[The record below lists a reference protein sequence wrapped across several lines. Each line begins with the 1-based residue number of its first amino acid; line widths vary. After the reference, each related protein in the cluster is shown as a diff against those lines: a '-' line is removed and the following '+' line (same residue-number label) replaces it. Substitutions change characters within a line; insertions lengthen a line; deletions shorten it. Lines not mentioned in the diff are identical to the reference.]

1 MYVSWAMSNEGLT
14 AATRFFVDLYLDGVP
29 VERWGAE
36 GLQRGDSRIVQGWS
50 DLLVRA
56 RLTPGEHELRIV
68 VDSTNLV
75 AESDEEDNSH
85 TLTFNWPSREDAR
98 PPTAPARLPNL
109 APFTPE
115 GWASPIRIAEAID
128 EDGADALTVEVAYRN
143 EGLSSIGQLVQVY
156 LYVDGVLAAKF
167 RERDLIAGE
176 GVLTPPWSGLTEVI
190 RLEPGPHT
198 FTLTTDPTDL
208 VQEADEEDNS
218 FSVQMVWEAS
228 PPPPSMTPPEG
239 NRPAGYTALTPPG
252 WDGFIVVTA
261 DRGRL
266 TATDPLPTSSLV
278 YVHWALQNPG
288 SRDLNQSYTVELSLD
303 GRVVGRW
310 NRLSLAAGA
319 LDFVMDWPL
328 RTPVNP
334 GSHRLALTVR
344 QQGGT
349 GAQLFPLGQ
358 RTFDWSIR
366 TPQTTP
372 RRYTDDEIRASL
384 RRLEGLLSSSAGT
397 LGTQSPTAVEDVIAV
412 ADAVYYSLYGV
423 SMADEPL
430 DIHLLSDES
439 YALWGDIQ
447 CQDTLETISAEVR
460 PSFEQSCAQL
470 KEFSGFTAQWRGQ
483 HHIVAHSQR
492 PPVQVL
498 ATLAHEL
505 GHFRQAVTNPALDRE
520 TPSHA
525 FRSFREAQAYAY
537 QAFFFRTLE
546 SLTAQDL
553 LVYPLL
559 HGYESYVDQHL
570 ETWVSSMGTSEH
582 SLGRLVL
589 WMALLTDPEL
599 RRARTVLLDNRY
611 LTAEAALEVFEYLVS
626 FSSDEVEDYVA
637 RLLQG
642 VQTQLPA
649 VQAVATSRLISG
661 LPYWNEG
668 SPYLRD
674 VGLLLP

>member
-1 MYVSWAMSNEGLT
+1 MYVSWAMINDGL
-14 AATRFFVDLYLDGVP
+14 APATRFFIDLYLDGVP
-29 VERWGAE
+29 VERWSAQE
-36 GLQRGDSRIVQGWS
+36 LVRADDIIVQGWS

-56 RLTPGEHELRIV
+56 RLTPGEHELRVV

-75 AESDEEDNSH
+75 AESDESDNSH
-85 TLTFNWPSREDAR
+85 TVTFNWPQGVESAR
-98 PPTAPARLPNL
+98 PPTAPSRLPNL
-109 APFTPE
+109 APFTPP
-115 GWASPIRIAEAID
+115 GWSSPIRIAEA
-128 EDGADALTVEVAYRN
+128 GGGLTVEVAYRN

-156 LYVDGVLAAKF
+156 LYVDGILAAKF

-176 GVLTPPWSGLTEVI
+176 GVLTPAWSGLTEVI
-190 RLEPGPHT
+190 PLSPGLHT

-208 VQEADEEDNS
+208 VQETDEADNT

-228 PPPPSMTPPEG
+228 AAPSESTPSESS
-239 NRPAGYTALTPPG
+239 RPAGYAALTPPG
-252 WDGFIVVTA
+252 WDGPIVATA
-261 DRGRL
+261 DRGKL
-266 TATDPLPTSSLV
+266 TSTDPLPTSGTV
-278 YVHWALQNPG
+278 YVHWALRNPG
-288 SRDLNQSYTVELSLD
+288 GQDLDEPYTVELALD

-310 NRLSLAAGA
+310 NRLSLDAGA
-319 LDFVMDWPL
+319 VDFVMDWPL
-328 RTPVNP
+328 PTSVTP
-334 GSHRLALTVR
+334 GAHRMSLTVR
-344 QQGGT
+344 QQSGAS
-349 GAQLFPLGQ
+349 AQLFPLGQ
-358 RTFDWSIR
+358 RTFDWSAR
-366 TPQTTP
+366 GAEPAP
-372 RRYTDDEIRASL
+372 LRYTDNEIRASL
-384 RRLEGLLSSSAGT
+384 RLLEGLLSSNDAT
-397 LGTQSPTAVEDVIAV
+397 LGTQSPTSVEDVIAV
-412 ADAVYYSLYGV
+412 VDAVYYTLYGV

-430 DIHLLSDES
+430 DIHVLSDES
-439 YALWGDIQ
+439 YTLWGDIQ
-447 CQDTLETISAEVR
+447 CQDTLDTISADVR
-460 PSFEQSCAQL
+460 PSFEESCARL
-470 KEFSGFTAQWRGQ
+470 KGFSGFTAQWRGQ

-505 GHFRQAVTNPALDRE
+505 GHFRQALTNPALDRE
-520 TPSHA
+520 APSHA
-525 FRSFREAQAYAY
+525 YRSFREAQAYAY

-559 HGYESYVDQHL
+559 NGYEGYVTQHL
-570 ETWVSSMGTSEH
+570 EGWVGSMGTSEH
-582 SLGRLVL
+582 SMGRLVL

-626 FSSDEVEDYVA
+626 FSAHEVEDYVA
-637 RLLQG
+637 RLLRG

-668 SPYLRD
+668 SPYLRE